1 MAECAT
7 AASCASSGGGS
18 SVGTDLN
25 GGELCAL
32 RAEEGREARERRVNA
47 KEGERLSRS
56 PYLFTAEEIVGA
68 RFAAHDLVTDG
79 ELRPHDLRH
88 DLLCGLTAARSDT

>member
-1 MAECAT
+1 MRRREYGRKKETYHGAAAAQCAT
-7 AASCASSGGGS
+7 TASCALSGGGS

-32 RAEEGREARERRVNA
+32 CAEEGREARERRVSA
-47 KEGERLSRS
+47 KEGERLPRS

-68 RFAAHDLVTDG
+68 
-79 ELRPHDLRH
+79 
-88 DLLCGLTAARSDT
+88 